1 MIFIDFVL
9 LRSPY
14 CKYLTYLLTL
24 RYVLKFDQCAK
35 VIVGFVAN
43 VGNVFITRL
52 QTFFPH
58 FLAFCNVFFL
68 ILSSE
73 RLLRL

>member
-24 RYVLKFDQCAK
+24 RYVLKCDNLHMTQRAK
-35 VIVGFVAN
+35 IIVGFMAN
-43 VGNVFITRL
+43 VVNVFIKRL
-52 QTFFPH
+52 QTLSL
-58 FLAFCNVFFL
+58 FLRVFNVFNVF
-68 ILSSE
+68 
-73 RLLRL
+73 